1 MTLRL
6 FRADAFLKSFDAR
19 VVSITA
25 YKNQPALV
33 LDQTAFY
40 PTSGGQPNDLGTI
53 KGERLIDVV
62 ELDGKGGAIGHIFE
76 QPFELQLGERVMGEI
91 DWRHRFDHMQ
101 QHSGQHVLSAAFV
114 SAAKLDTL
122 AVHIGT
128 DNNTLDLPTPK
139 IEPEMIERVEHEAN
153 EIIYEDRS
161 IVAYEVSDD
170 AIGSVPLR
178 KPPKVSGIIRIV
190 EVKDYDWSACGGT
203 HVRSTGQ
210 IGVIKIIKTEKR
222 GNETRVTFC
231 CGKRA
236 LNDYAKINRDVN
248 ALVETFSVLRYDTL
262 GAVNKLRD
270 EAKATSRALDET
282 KAQLIAFEA
291 KELLAMNRHAIDGC
305 STPVKI
311 ICVYEHRDINA
322 LRVLAKH
329 LTNEPNVVAL
339 LGSAG
344 EKAMLCFARS
354 KDVSLDVS
362 VLLKDTLKKLGDGA
376 KGGGSP
382 DFAQGGGVPA
392 TTQMLETILRSPT
405 S

>member
-6 FRADAFLKSFDAR
+6 FRADAFLKSFDAQ

-53 KGERLIDVV
+53 NGERVIDVV

-91 DWRHRFDHMQ
+91 DWQHRFDHMQ

-114 SAAKLDTL
+114 NAAKLDTL

-139 IEPEMIERVEHEAN
+139 IEPEMIERVEQEAN
-153 EIIYEDRS
+153 AIIYEDRS

-170 AIGSVPLR
+170 AIRSVPLR

-248 ALVETFSVLRYDTL
+248 TLVETFSVLRYDTL

-282 KAQLIAFEA
+282 KARLIAFEA
-291 KELLAMNRHAIDGC
+291 KELLAMNRHAVDGC
-305 STPVKI
+305 LTPVKI

-322 LRVLAKH
+322 LRALAKH

-362 VLLKDTLKKLGDGA
+362 ALLKDTLKKLGDGA

-382 DFAQGGGVPA
+382 DFAQGGGVSA
-392 TTQMLETILRSPT
+392 TTQMLEAILRSPN

>member
-1 MTLRL
+1 
-6 FRADAFLKSFDAR
+6 
-19 VVSITA
+19 
-25 YKNQPALV
+25 
-33 LDQTAFY
+33 
-40 PTSGGQPNDLGTI
+40 
-53 KGERLIDVV
+53 VV
-62 ELDGKGGAIGHIFE
+62 ELDGKGGAIGHVFE

-122 AVHIGT
+122 AVHIGA

-139 IEPEMIERVEHEAN
+139 IAPEMIERVEQEAN

-236 LNDYAKINRDVN
+236 LSDYARINRDVN

-262 GAVNKLRD
+262 DAVNKLRD
-270 EAKATSRALDET
+270 EAKATSRVLDET
-282 KAQLIAFEA
+282 KARLIAFEA

-362 VLLKDTLKKLGDGA
+362 VWLKDTLKKLGDGA

-392 TTQMLETILRSPT
+392 TTQMLETILRSPH

>member
-6 FRADAFLKSFDAR
+6 FRSDAFLKSFDAR

-53 KGERLIDVV
+53 NGERVIDVV

-91 DWRHRFDHMQ
+91 DWQHRFDHMQ

-139 IEPEMIERVEHEAN
+139 IEPEMIERVEQEAN
-153 EIIYEDRS
+153 AIIYEDRS

-210 IGVIKIIKTEKR
+210 IGVIKIVKTEKR

-236 LNDYAKINRDVN
+236 LSDYARINRDVN
-248 ALVETFSVLRYDTL
+248 TLVETFSVLRYDTL

-291 KELLAMNRHAIDGC
+291 KELLAMNRHAIDGR
-305 STPVKI
+305 STPVTI
-311 ICVYEHRDINA
+311 IRVYEHRDINA

-354 KDVSLDVS
+354 KDVSLDMS
-362 VLLKDTLKKLGDGA
+362 VLLKDALKKLGDGA

-382 DFAQGGGVPA
+382 DFAQGGGVSA
-392 TTQMLETILRSPT
+392 TTQMLETILRSPN